1 MKKITI
7 VVPCYNEQE
16 VLPALHERLQQ
27 VIDSLAESYRFE
39 VLLVND
45 GSKDQ
50 TLSVIKK
57 IAQTDRRV
65 SYLDLS
71 RNFGK
76 ELAMIAGLDHAD
88 GDAVILM
95 DADLQHPPEMIPVML
110 EYWQAGYDDVYT
122 KRRNRMNE
130 GFFKRHI
137 TEAFYDFLKKVSKVD
152 VPKNV
157 GDFRLL
163 DKRCVAA
170 LQLLRESQ
178 RYTKG
183 LFNWIGYR
191 KKEILFDCQPRA
203 AGETKWNSVAL
214 INLAVEGITSF
225 TTFPLKIAT
234 IFGFLISFI
243 SLFYMGFVIINTLL
257 FGEAVQGYPT
267 LLSTILFLGG
277 IQLIFL
283 GVIGEYVG
291 RIFNEGKNRPLYL
304 VNEYNDQKVMY
315 RGICDRPQEEILQQ
329 EEERHDEKTDCKC
342 R

>member
-1 MKKITI
+1 MDKITI
-7 VVPCYNEQE
+7 IVPCYNEQD
-16 VLPALHERLQQ
+16 VLPVLYERLQSIIKTLSSNY
-27 VIDSLAESYRFE
+27 VFE
-39 VLLVND
+39 VLFVND
-45 GSKDQ
+45 GSKDN
-50 TLSVIKK
+50 TLYLLKK
-57 IAQTDRRV
+57 MAKEDQRI

-95 DADLQHPPEMIPVML
+95 DADLQHPPELIPVML
-110 EYWQAGYDDVYT
+110 KYWKEGYDDVYT

-137 TEAFYDFLKKVSKVD
+137 TEAFYDFLKNVSKLD

-163 DKRCVAA
+163 DKRCVSA

-203 AGETKWNSVAL
+203 AGETKWNSKAL
-214 INLAVEGITSF
+214 VNLAVEGITSF
-225 TTFPLKIAT
+225 TTFPLKMAT
-234 IFGFLISFI
+234 ICGFFISFI
-243 SLFYMGFVIINTLL
+243 SLVYMGFIILNTLL
-257 FGEAVQGYPT
+257 FGETVQGYPT
-267 LLSTILFLGG
+267 LMSTILFLGG

-283 GVIGEYVG
+283 GVIGEYLG
-291 RIFNEGKNRPLYL
+291 RIFNEGKQRPLYL
-304 VNEYNDQKVMY
+304 VNEYNDRKIIYKVVKNQ
-315 RGICDRPQEEILQQ
+315 IEEEIL
-329 EEERHDEKTDCKC
+329 K
-342 R
+342 

>member
-57 IAQTDRRV
+57 IARTDRRV

-234 IFGFLISFI
+234 IFGFLIFFI
-243 SLFYMGFVIINTLL
+243 AM
-257 FGEAVQGYPT
+257 
-267 LLSTILFLGG
+267 
-277 IQLIFL
+277 
-283 GVIGEYVG
+283 
-291 RIFNEGKNRPLYL
+291 
-304 VNEYNDQKVMY
+304 M
-315 RGICDRPQEEILQQ
+315 
-329 EEERHDEKTDCKC
+329 
-342 R
+342 

>member
-7 VVPCYNEQE
+7 IVPCYNEQE
-16 VLPALHERLQQ
+16 VLPALYERLQQ
-27 VIDSLAESYRFE
+27 VIDSLSESYCFE
-39 VLLVND
+39 ILLVND

-57 IAQTDRRV
+57 MAKADRRI

-76 ELAMIAGLDHAD
+76 ELAMIAGLDHAN

-110 EYWQAGYDDVYT
+110 EYWQEGYDDVYT
-122 KRRNRMNE
+122 KRRNRLNE
-130 GFFKRHI
+130 SFFKRHI

-163 DKRCVAA
+163 DRRCVAA

-243 SLFYMGFVIINTLL
+243 SLFYMGFVIVNTLL

-304 VNEYNDQKVMY
+304 VNEYNDKKVMY
-315 RGICDRPQEEILQQ
+315 HGNGMQPQELFQQ
-329 EEERHDEKTDCKC
+329 EGAQRDEEADCKC

>member
-39 VLLVND
+39 ILLVND

-57 IAQTDRRV
+57 IAKTDRRI

-76 ELAMIAGLDHAD
+76 ELAMLAGLDHAD

-163 DKRCVAA
+163 DRRCVAA

-243 SLFYMGFVIINTLL
+243 SLFYMGFVIVNTLL

-329 EEERHDEKTDCKC
+329 EEERYDEKTDCKC

>member
-57 IAQTDRRV
+57 IARTDRRV

-95 DADLQHPPEMIPVML
+95 DADLQHPPEMIPVMI

-243 SLFYMGFVIINTLL
+243 SLFYMGFVIVNTLL

-329 EEERHDEKTDCKC
+329 EEERYDEKTDCKC